1 MVLGEWGKSPCYF
14 LPDKNSPIQIKSRW
28 PFSSAGHSPLTAE
41 PRWDYCSSR
50 SFSPR
55 TFALHYFRPKSRL
68 VTNHFFY
75 LPKFAE
81 VLAVTMSGE
90 KRPAPEGF
98 GTSHQLVVKRN
109 KAAENA
115 GTELVKGS
123 SQNGA
128 LIQSVCANFA
138 LEAQRAFTE
147 YNQLIRVYRFLAQV
161 VWMLLSWSSR
171 VRHCPICRHTR
182 ANRRNL
188 QGHSGE
194 VFAVRFDPTAQHM
207 ASGAMDRS
215 ICMFHLYSGTQPPT
229 MILIEIS

>member
-1 MVLGEWGKSPCYF
+1 MIWVALGEWGKSLCYF
-14 LPDKNSPIQIKSRW
+14 LPDKNIPILIKSPW
-28 PFSSAGHSPLTAE
+28 PFSSAGRSPLTAE
-41 PRWDYCSSR
+41 PRWDYRSSR

-68 VTNHFFY
+68 VTNQLFY
-75 LPKFAE
+75 LPKFTE

-128 LIQSVCANFA
+128 LIQSVCADFA
-138 LEAQRAFTE
+138 LEAQRALAE
-147 YNQLIRVYRFLAQV
+147 YSQLIRVYRFLAQV

-171 VRHCPICRHTR
+171 VRHCRQSVTIH
-182 ANRRNL
+182 A
-188 QGHSGE
+188 
-194 VFAVRFDPTAQHM
+194 
-207 ASGAMDRS
+207 
-215 ICMFHLYSGTQPPT
+215 
-229 MILIEIS
+229 LIEGTYKATLAKYLQFDSTLPLNILHPERWIVPSVCFIFIRERSRRL